1 MDAPPYNN
9 NTSRVSKLQN
19 FKGNV
24 SPLNTQRDNNNSNHQ
39 FFVVGGRY
47 HHPSNSPT
55 FDPYTSSF
63 DKSNLENLDPA
74 ALIRYLRSVSPAS
87 PDAGDGFKTPAV
99 MIGGSGGFGS
109 SLSPL
114 RAVENLVE
122 TPPSRTPP
130 VFKTPVKVVEDVLVM
145 DGILVGGSVSGGR
158 MWSSSDSSGGTSSS
172 GSNSCAYKREIC
184 RSWEDSSFCR
194 HGSKCQFA
202 HGKEEVRPSRFPSKT
217 KSEICKSYSGSGS
230 CSFGAKCRFSH
241 HQVITASS
249 PTEQAVA
256 AVKVAKAQ
264 SISPIK
270 PEDSNDS
277 TSSSGSKTTSSSGS
291 KTISSSI
298 TVTNTDWSPMD
309 DGIMVSL
316 PSTSA
321 DEIPSREAVDA
332 YINSVL
338 NGPPRGKRLPVF
350 AEICPE

>member
-24 SPLNTQRDNNNSNHQ
+24 SPLNTQRDSNNSNHQ
-39 FFVVGGRY
+39 FFVGGGRF

-109 SLSPL
+109 SSSPL

-122 TPPSRTPP
+122 TLPSRSPP
-130 VFKTPVKVVEDVLVM
+130 VFKTPVKVEEDVLVM

-158 MWSSSDSSGGTSSS
+158 MRLSAASDPSGGTSSS
-172 GSNSCAYKREIC
+172 GSNSSAYKREIC

-230 CSFGAKCRFSH
+230 CSYGAKCRFSH
-241 HQVITASS
+241 HKVITASS
-249 PTEQAVA
+249 PTERAVA
-256 AVKVAKAQ
+256 AVKAAKTQ

-270 PEDSNDS
+270 PENSNDS
-277 TSSSGSKTTSSSGS
+277 TSSSGSKT
-291 KTISSSI
+291 IRSSI

-316 PSTSA
+316 PSSA
-321 DEIPSREAVDA
+321 SVDEIPSREAVDA

-338 NGPPRGKRLPVF
+338 YGPPHGKRLPVF